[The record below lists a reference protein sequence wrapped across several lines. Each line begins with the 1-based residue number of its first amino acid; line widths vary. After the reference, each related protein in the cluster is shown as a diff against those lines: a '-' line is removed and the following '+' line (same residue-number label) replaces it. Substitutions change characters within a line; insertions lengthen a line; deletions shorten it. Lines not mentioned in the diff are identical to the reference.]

1 MFNIDQLQHIE
12 YTTSSFIGLTILEQ
26 PLSINLLLLSNLT
39 LKCSAQNNA
48 DAPNEL
54 EFYWYQNGHSVIPS
68 SRIVIDTT
76 SENAT
81 RVASTELVVM
91 QVDDSD
97 SGEYQCTVTN
107 RNIVDGANAT
117 AEVTVVCK

>member
-1 MFNIDQLQHIE
+1 M
-12 YTTSSFIGLTILEQ
+12 
-26 PLSINLLLLSNLT
+26 LSNLT

-54 EFYWYQNGHSVIPS
+54 EFYWYQNGHSIIPG
-68 SRIVIDTT
+68 SRIMIDSTG
-76 SENAT
+76 ENAT
-81 RVASTELVVM
+81 RVASSELVVM

-107 RNIVDGANAT
+107 RDVVDGVNAS
-117 AEVTVVCK
+117 ADVTVTCK